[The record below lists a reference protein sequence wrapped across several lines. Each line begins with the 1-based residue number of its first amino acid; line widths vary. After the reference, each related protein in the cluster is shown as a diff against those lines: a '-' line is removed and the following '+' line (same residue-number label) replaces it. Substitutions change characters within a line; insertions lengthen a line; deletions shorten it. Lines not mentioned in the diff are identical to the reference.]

1 MAKAKVEKATS
12 YKRNKG
18 GTIYSKKRIRSIIAE
33 RADEILVVLFEAL
46 HNTKNNNLQ
55 LGAAKI
61 LMNKILPDLKATE
74 LSAKNNSSLEGLIKI
89 VYENNQ
95 TVPMANDSK

>member
-1 MAKAKVEKATS
+1 M

-18 GTIYSKKRIRSIIAE
+18 GVKYSKKRIRSIIAE
-33 RADEILVVLFEAL
+33 RADEILEVLFEAL

-74 LSAKNNSSLEGLIKI
+74 LSTKNNKSLDGLIKI
-89 VYENNQ
+89 VYENNSII
-95 TVPMANDSK
+95 PMANKGSEGQA